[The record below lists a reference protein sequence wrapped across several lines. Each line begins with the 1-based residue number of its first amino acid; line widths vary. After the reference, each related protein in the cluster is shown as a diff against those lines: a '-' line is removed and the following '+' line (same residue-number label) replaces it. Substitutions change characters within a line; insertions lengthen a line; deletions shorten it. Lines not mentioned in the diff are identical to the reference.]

1 MIPANL
7 KREIVVAHGCV
18 YTERGHLRHGGGGG
32 EREGGEGGKDLEVG
46 WRFHGV
52 MATPAAI
59 ESAFGPLFHCQHT
72 GGERI
77 VAFEEP
83 CTRLTAA
90 PSKEEE
96 NRSFLSHP
104 FPDTHGHLIT
114 VKR

>member
-7 KREIVVAHGCV
+7 KQEIVVAHGCV
-18 YTERGHLRHGGGGG
+18 YTEREHGEGS

-72 GGERI
+72 GGEW
-77 VAFEEP
+77 
-83 CTRLTAA
+83 
-90 PSKEEE
+90 E
-96 NRSFLSHP
+96 NVSWRSRSP
-104 FPDTHGHLIT
+104 VRG
-114 VKR
+114 